1 MQKYVAIYIHRHYFI
16 AQNWVI
22 VFKSLLSL
30 SYRYLWQKVNVEQAI
45 ILEVSLHGNFVVCQK
60 NW

>member
-1 MQKYVAIYIHRHYFI
+1 MQKYVAIYIYRHYFI
-16 AQNWVI
+16 ARNWAI

-30 SYRYLWQKVNVEQAI
+30 SYLYLWQKVNVEQAI
-45 ILEVSLHGNFVVCQK
+45 IFEVSLHGNFVVCQK

>member
-16 AQNWVI
+16 AQNWAI
-22 VFKSLLSL
+22 VFKSLLFL
-30 SYRYLWQKVNVEQAI
+30 SYLYLWQKVNVEQAI
-45 ILEVSLHGNFVVCQK
+45 ILEVFLHGNFVVCQK